1 MRSVGR
7 TAVARVIGTESVGT
21 DTLGTGGKDIETLGN
36 EREEAD
42 TLGRT
47 EMVKDGRVKDGADM
61 LKDGRDKEGDR
72 VILRMEIEGNV
83 ALGMDKEGKVMLGI
97 EIEGIVADGSEIE
110 GRVGFAID
118 KEGRGMLEIEIEGIC
133 KDESETEESVAYG
146 SEIEGNVIDATVVRE
161 TEGSSTEEIEI
172 DGNVAGGR
180 EGEGNSTEGTE
191 IDDNAAGGNPVGT
204 LTSTTVVEA
213 SRLTIVPK
221 MLVNGSDPDVWTIV
235 RKLAGELT
243 GALVTD
249 GKSGTPDEG
258 ETAGAEIEGITGA
271 GDADAITPVVLA
283 LPERPDEG
291 GVGEEP
297 TSDGL
302 APLVGEEIA
311 EKGPVVNVGVPIT
324 TVGRFVSVGIIVKIE
339 VVLPSIPA
347 VQVAIGAVMGAVRL
361 VGVKT

>member
-1 MRSVGR
+1 MRSFGW

-110 GRVGFAID
+110 G
-118 KEGRGMLEIEIEGIC
+118 
-133 KDESETEESVAYG
+133 
-146 SEIEGNVIDATVVRE
+146 NVIDATVVRE
-161 TEGSSTEEIEI
+161 TEGSSIEEIEI

-271 GDADAITPVVLA
+271 GDADAITPIVLA

-347 VQVAIGAVMGAVRL
+347 VRVAIGAVMGAVRL
-361 VGVKT
+361 VGAKT